1 MWKKTVKKIKV
12 NLRYSF
18 CFFFIITSNFNKLQ
32 YQFKNLKI
40 LCKIRMENPD
50 NKEVI
55 DALNTVF
62 LSGYNLTEEENEFIL
77 DCINSPNAI
86 EFLRTNLETKNVVAI
101 SIYNKL
107 ENLYNEMDENR
118 SSN

>member
-1 MWKKTVKKIKV
+1 
-12 NLRYSF
+12 
-18 CFFFIITSNFNKLQ
+18 
-32 YQFKNLKI
+32 
-40 LCKIRMENPD
+40 MENPD

-62 LSGYNLTEEENEFIL
+62 LSGYDLSEEENEFIL

-86 EFLRTNLETKNVVAI
+86 DYLRSNLESKNIVAI

-107 ENLYNEMDENR
+107 EKLYNEMEENKP
-118 SSN
+118 SN